1 MHHYPAI
8 IKHNYQT
15 IRRRTHRNEHYF
27 EVFNETLQRLEIIIC
42 CTDITPDDL
51 FEVTELAT
59 RHSRKPENL
68 RHELFFHP
76 VVLTN
81 GEPTAEVVHF
91 AESNE
96 VAIRVVSAVEFAN
109 FGNLKQEGIKS

>member
-8 IKHNYQT
+8 IKHSYQT
-15 IRRRTHRNEHYF
+15 IRRRTLRNEHYF

-59 RHSRKPENL
+59 RHTRKPVNM
-68 RHELFFHP
+68 RQELVFYP
-76 VVLTN
+76 VILTN
-81 GEPTAEVVHF
+81 SEPTAAVAHF

-96 VAIRVVSAVEFAN
+96 VTIRVVSAVEFAN
-109 FGNLKQEGIKS
+109 FGNQERV